1 MIKRFCDLCKSE
13 ILDTRHNPEFLV
25 DTDAGGLMARIRVD
39 IQNYGGGDLCY
50 RCAFQVL
57 RYYVEESA
65 NMLKE
70 EPDTV
75 IAKPMH
81 VKT

>member
-13 ILDTRHNPEFLV
+13 IPDTRHNPEFLV
-25 DTDAGGLMARIRVD
+25 DTDVEGLMVRIRAD

-50 RCAFQVL
+50 RCANQAL
-57 RYYVEESA
+57 RYYVEEAPSD
-65 NMLKE
+65 NVVM
-70 EPDTV
+70 
-75 IAKPMH
+75 KPMK